1 MSLLFPC
8 MEPTGDLQI
17 ADGSG
22 NFRRSQ
28 LRVGQPTRSRMLVAC
43 ILRILRTC
51 EGRWERR
58 RRGGGGGGDK
68 GSTHID
74 SRPLGSGYIEEKLD
88 KSVGA
93 KDWDSLRG
101 LHV

>member
-1 MSLLFPC
+1 M
-8 MEPTGDLQI
+8 
-17 ADGSG
+17 
-22 NFRRSQ
+22 
-28 LRVGQPTRSRMLVAC
+28 
-43 ILRILRTC
+43 
-51 EGRWERR
+51 
-58 RRGGGGGGDK
+58 DK

>member
-1 MSLLFPC
+1 MGLLFPC

-51 EGRWERR
+51 EGRWGR
-58 RRGGGGGGDK
+58 RRGGWIK
-68 GSTHID
+68 ARHISIVD
-74 SRPLGSGYIEEKLD
+74 LGSGYIEEKLD

-93 KDWDSLRG
+93 KDWDSIRG